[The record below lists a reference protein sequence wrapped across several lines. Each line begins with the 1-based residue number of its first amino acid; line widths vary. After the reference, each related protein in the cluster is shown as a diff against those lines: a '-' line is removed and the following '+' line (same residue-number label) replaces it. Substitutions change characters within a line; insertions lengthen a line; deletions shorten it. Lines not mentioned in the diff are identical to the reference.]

1 MSADSVRK
9 LYITLRRS
17 FAGTRET
24 QVRTLQSLGFKYREQ
39 TVVQDNTESVRGA
52 ILKVALNTS
61 VHTKLYGYGYSQAW
75 HTVSRTGLN
84 HVSGLCACQQVRH
97 LVSVE
102 TDQAFEARKAA
113 EAAAHAMR
121 PPIRV
126 LHKAMSS

>member
-1 MSADSVRK
+1 MRK

-52 ILKVALNTS
+52 ILKVAHNRPVLIPSSNMGMDAYRHGTHS
-61 VHTKLYGYGYSQAW
+61 HCTDLDQ
-75 HTVSRTGLN
+75 
-84 HVSGLCACQQVRH
+84 VSGLCACHQVRH

-113 EAAAHAMR
+113 EAAAHAVR

>member
-1 MSADSVRK
+1 MSADTVRK

-52 ILKVALNTS
+52 ILKV
-61 VHTKLYGYGYSQAW
+61 
-75 HTVSRTGLN
+75 
-84 HVSGLCACQQVRH
+84 RH